1 VVLVKEMERVE
12 EMERVP
18 VEGKERVPVEGKE
31 RVAQKRLGPV
41 RR

>member
-1 VVLVKEMERVE
+1 MVLVKEMERVE